1 MAARKRWKDRCRYRH
16 CLFKRRRVCLD
27 EEMNTR
33 DISVEPGSREN
44 ANKDS
49 INRLLLAS
57 YLLISSFEK
66 LRIICI
72 SRSLSGM
79 LVQMP
84 HCKTRRPCTPSLSSE
99 FWFLSRILI
108 QMPHCTT
115 RSSSR
120 NNFCLDLALV
130 LHYPRL
136 NRELYGG
143 YETIVRGDLTPHSV

>member
-1 MAARKRWKDRCRYRH
+1 MAVTKRWKDRSRYRH
-16 CLFKRRRVCLD
+16 CLFKRHRVCLH

-72 SRSLSGM
+72 SRSLSGI

-84 HCKTRRPCTPSLSSE
+84 HCKTGDRALRVCPVNFDFCPEFSFKCRTVRRDHLLEITSAWISL
-99 FWFLSRILI
+99 
-108 QMPHCTT
+108 
-115 RSSSR
+115 
-120 NNFCLDLALV
+120 
-130 LHYPRL
+130 
-136 NRELYGG
+136 
-143 YETIVRGDLTPHSV
+143 